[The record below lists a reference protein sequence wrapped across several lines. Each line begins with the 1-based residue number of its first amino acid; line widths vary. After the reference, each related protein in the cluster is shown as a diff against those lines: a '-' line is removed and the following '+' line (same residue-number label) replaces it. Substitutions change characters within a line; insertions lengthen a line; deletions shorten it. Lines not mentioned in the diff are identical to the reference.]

1 MMPLIKRNTLIPTQK
16 AMIFSTSTDNQSTVA
31 IQVVEGEGGGEGEG
45 EGGGEGGSDNHEYE
59 VGEFGRSAQLN
70 NAL

>member
-1 MMPLIKRNTLIPTQK
+1 MVKRKIVEESEESSVDEPQE
-16 AMIFSTSTDNQSTVA
+16 
-31 IQVVEGEGGGEGEG
+31 VVEGEGGGEGEG